1 MSEAEKEAL
10 ELKSELA
17 GLFRY
22 LERVR
27 EENAAISRPADGEK
41 TEDEKLL
48 AGPQLEGKGLDQPAI
63 DALFD

>member
-27 EENAAISRPADGEK
+27 EENAAISRPADGELQF
-41 TEDEKLL
+41 ESM
-48 AGPQLEGKGLDQPAI
+48 GQR
-63 DALFD
+63 

>member
-10 ELKSELA
+10 KLKPELA

-27 EENAAISRPADGEK
+27 EENATISRSADEELQFESMGQ
-41 TEDEKLL
+41 
-48 AGPQLEGKGLDQPAI
+48 G
-63 DALFD
+63 